1 MESKTQ
7 ILIDCLESKNTKW
20 CLSINSTLESDFD
33 ILPQEF
39 LKYAEIDLTLNHDHK
54 FINALSNSK
63 RALDCQ
69 LDLLLLS
76 FGFYKISQKKMWGFP
91 TKLDIIEK
99 IGLLA
104 PRILRKINKQRNLL
118 EHQFVKPTQEQV
130 EDMLDISM
138 LFIASTDKFI
148 MKFTPTVKFEN
159 EKCGAKYVLNNN
171 YKESRIVV
179 REFSYND
186 SLRTDLLDNIDSE
199 DIVPKTKNSWKQGD
213 EDYILV
219 LKQYIDLIK

>member
-1 MESKTQ
+1 MESRTQ
-7 ILIDCLESKNTKW
+7 ELIDCLESKETKW
-20 CLSINSTLESDFD
+20 SLSMNSTLESDFD
-33 ILPQEF
+33 ILPQDF
-39 LKYAEIDLTLNHDHK
+39 LKYAEIDLTSNHDHK

-118 EHQFVKPTQEQV
+118 EHQFVRPTQEQV

-138 LFIASTDKFI
+138 LFIASTDKFV
-148 MKFTPTVKFEN
+148 MTFTPTVKFKN
-159 EKCGAKYVLNNN
+159 KKNGNKYVLNNN
-171 YKESRIVV
+171 YKESQIVV
-179 REFSYND
+179 REFSYDD
-186 SLRTDLLDNIDSE
+186 SLSTDLMSNIDNE
-199 DIVPKTKNSWKQGD
+199 EIVPKTKNCWTQGD
-213 EDYILV
+213 EDFILV
-219 LKQYIDLIK
+219 LKKYIELIK